1 MKSFE
6 KNRSFFYFY
15 CNYPIT
21 CPSYVTNEVQKK
33 MTITEYNLA
42 VDEYSDRLYRF
53 VLKSIK
59 DVHAAQDIVQDSY
72 EKLWKNHENVD
83 GKKVKSYLFTTAYH
97 TMIDRIRKEKRSV
110 FAEDLSL
117 PEEGHESNY
126 SDLSEILKEAVNK
139 LPEIQRM
146 VVLLRDYEGYNY
158 QEIGE
163 LTNLSESQV
172 KVYIYRARLFLK
184 KYIGSIE
191 AVA

>member
-1 MKSFE
+1 MAE
-6 KNRSFFYFY
+6 
-15 CNYPIT
+15 
-21 CPSYVTNEVQKK
+21 
-33 MTITEYNLA
+33 
-42 VDEYSDRLYRF
+42 
-53 VLKSIK
+53 
-59 DVHAAQDIVQDSY
+59 DIVQDSF
-72 EKLWKNHENVD
+72 EKLWKNYDNVD
-83 GKKVKSYLFTTAYH
+83 GAKVKSYLFTTAYH
-97 TMIDRIRKEKRSV
+97 TMIDRIRKEKRS
-110 FAEDLSL
+110 ALTEDLSL

-126 SDLSEILKEAVNK
+126 SDLSEILNEAINK

-158 QEIGE
+158 KEIGE